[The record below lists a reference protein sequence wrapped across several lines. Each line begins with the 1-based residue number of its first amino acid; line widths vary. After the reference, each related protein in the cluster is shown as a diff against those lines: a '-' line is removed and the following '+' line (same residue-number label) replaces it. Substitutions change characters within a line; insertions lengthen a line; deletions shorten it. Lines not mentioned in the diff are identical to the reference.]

1 MCQNLGNLF
10 DGLSAGAP
18 LRSLCFLQFCEYNY
32 LKYQEAKM
40 CLELKGWGF
49 SALEYLQHT
58 TTLRFIKQF
67 KCHEWAARNI
77 MKCHLI
83 NGLNVMS

>member
-1 MCQNLGNLF
+1 
-10 DGLSAGAP
+10 
-18 LRSLCFLQFCEYNY
+18 
-32 LKYQEAKM
+32 M

-67 KCHEWAARNI
+67 KCHEWAARSI